1 MPGVYVCLIE
11 DLGPGYLVVHKI
23 GGICSL
29 LEETIYMITN
39 CDQYYEWK
47 RIRCVS
53 ITGGN

>member
-1 MPGVYVCLIE
+1 MPGVYVFLIE